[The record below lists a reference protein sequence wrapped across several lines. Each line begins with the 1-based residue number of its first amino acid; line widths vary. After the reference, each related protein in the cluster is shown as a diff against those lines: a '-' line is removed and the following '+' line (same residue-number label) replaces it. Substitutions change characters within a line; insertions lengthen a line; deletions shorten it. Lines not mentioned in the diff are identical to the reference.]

1 MKHRK
6 GFKMLKFEADADYG
20 KTILEKI
27 TIRLLHNVQVLLSAS
42 SKKDTSIEASE
53 KFISNYFQ
61 AKIDGYFEN
70 DRLMFLDM
78 PDGLEE
84 RIPDEET
91 YTEVNNAYVSAFLE
105 GYKKAVVDMQELESL
120 AETISV
126 IRSSDGKQEEPKAP
140 EQAKNSDIPF

>member
-1 MKHRK
+1 
-6 GFKMLKFEADADYG
+6 MLKFEADANYG

-27 TIRLLHNVQVLLSAS
+27 TIRLLHNVQVLLNAS
-42 SKKDTSIEASE
+42 NKKDTSIEASE

-78 PDGLEE
+78 PDELEA

-91 YTEVNNAYVSAFLE
+91 YQIVNNAYVSAFLE
-105 GYKKAVVDMQELESL
+105 GYKKAVIDMQELESL

-126 IRSSDGKQEEPKAP
+126 IRADDKQEEPKAP
-140 EQAKNSDIPF
+140 DQAKNSEIPF